1 MWRDTRF
8 PDTLLSQHRFLTA
21 CVFVSRNYHRAPQSS
36 SQSLSFSFSFSLS
49 LSLFFFRRRSVS
61 CVQGVSIDLLVICT
75 LVECCCMCWLSI
87 FCTGEQYIYIYIYI
101 VWRIIK
107 KMLRIVYRFKQPPL
121 DQTIER
127 ISRRGD
133 LCSCERSL
141 PSGGEKLAFGH
152 PHDRFFFSTYFEIF
166 PETLFK
172 LVRSFSKNSRKID
185 RK

>member
-1 MWRDTRF
+1 MARYTISRYA
-8 PDTLLSQHRFLTA
+8 PLTA
-21 CVFVSRNYHRAPQSS
+21 SFSHSVRFRLTKLPPSPAKFLAI
-36 SQSLSFSFSFSLS
+36 SLFLFLFLSISFSF
-49 LSLFFFRRRSVS
+49 FFFRRRSVS

-87 FCTGEQYIYIYIYI
+87 FCTGEQYIYIYI

-152 PHDRFFFSTYFEIF
+152 PYDRFFFSTYFEIF

>member
-1 MWRDTRF
+1 MCGEIHDFQIRSSHSIVF
-8 PDTLLSQHRFLTA
+8 SQRAFSSHEITTEPRK
-21 CVFVSRNYHRAPQSS
+21 VPRN
-36 SQSLSFSFSFSLS
+36 LSLS
-49 LSLFFFRRRSVS
+49 LSLSLYLFLFFFFRRRSVS

-87 FCTGEQYIYIYIYI
+87 FCTGEQYIYIYI

-141 PSGGEKLAFGH
+141 PSRGEKLAFGH

>member
-1 MWRDTRF
+1 MARYTISRYA
-8 PDTLLSQHRFLTA
+8 PLTA
-21 CVFVSRNYHRAPQSS
+21 SFSHSVRFRLTKLPPSPAKFLAI
-36 SQSLSFSFSFSLS
+36 SLFLFLFLSISFSF
-49 LSLFFFRRRSVS
+49 FFFRRRSVS

-87 FCTGEQYIYIYIYI
+87 FCTGEQYIYIYI

-141 PSGGEKLAFGH
+141 PSRGEKLAFGH
-152 PHDRFFFSTYFEIF
+152 PHDRFFFPLTLKYF
-166 PETLFK
+166 PK
-172 LVRSFSKNSRKID
+172 LCLSSFAHFRRIREK
-185 RK
+185 